1 MLAIRIV
8 LGPRQPSAQPRAL
21 LQRRVERVERVGA
34 ELADLD
40 LTEHRPDSA
49 ANVTFVRLPGGHL
62 EVGHFQVLVE
72 RLTDGRM
79 PVGEPAAVG
88 LGQQPAKRYM
98 GGGLIRAGLPE
109 EALLAGDRV
118 GSRLDLHSER
128 AARQLLYV
136 TFCWSWP

>member
-1 MLAIRIV
+1 M
-8 LGPRQPSAQPRAL
+8 
-21 LQRRVERVERVGA
+21 
-34 ELADLD
+34 
-40 LTEHRPDSA
+40 
-49 ANVTFVRLPGGHL
+49 RLPGGHL
-62 EVGHFQVLVE
+62 EVGDFQILVE
-72 RLTDGRM
+72 SLADSRV
-79 PVGEPAAVG
+79 PVGEPAAVSF
-88 LGQQPAKRYM
+88 GQQAAERYM